1 MDAGLAGLVLT
12 VTLLML
18 AGDSGQPGVR
28 GFDLLAGGLAVLT
41 AAPLLV
47 RRTAPVA
54 VLAVTAAASLVLV
67 ARGYA
72 LDFPVG
78 PIAGMYGVAGQPVR
92 RTVIALSIAGA
103 FLLISGAAFVG
114 EGRAVAR
121 TVGLIVVWAAGL
133 AGAWFAGD
141 RARLRRERAAEQALR
156 AEHETERERRL
167 AIAEERTRIARELHD
182 SAGHAINV
190 ILVQAGAARL
200 LQERDPAGSRKAIT
214 TIEDVARRTLTEISQ
229 LVSALRDDEAAPA
242 PTSLEDLIESHRASG
257 HQIVVETTGQYDEM
271 PRPVSAAIY
280 RILQEALTNA
290 SRHGAGGAE
299 IVLRFGPQYVDA
311 TVTNT
316 IGHSSSHGGHGI
328 IGMRERATLLGGVLE
343 TATADSRFQLHAH
356 IPYAREHA

>member
-1 MDAGLAGLVLT
+1 LVLA

-18 AGDSGQPGVR
+18 AGDSSAPGVR
-28 GFDLLAGGLAVLT
+28 GFDLLGGGLAVLT

-54 VLAVTAAASLVLV
+54 VLAVTATASVVLA

-72 LDFPVG
+72 LDFPLG
-78 PIAGMYGVAGQPVR
+78 PIAGMYSLAGQPSR
-92 RTVIALSIAGA
+92 RTALAVSIAGV
-103 FLLISGAAFVG
+103 FLLASGAAFVG
-114 EGRAVAR
+114 EGRVVPR

-141 RARLRRERAAEQALR
+141 RAKLRRERAAEQALR
-156 AEHETERERRL
+156 ADHETERERRL

-229 LVSALRDDEAAPA
+229 LVSALRDDETSPTPSSAA
-242 PTSLEDLIESHRASG
+242 SLDDLIESHRSAG
-257 HQIVVETTGQYDEM
+257 HQITLETAGPYDEM

-290 SRHGAGGAE
+290 TRHGTGSVE
-299 IVLRFGPQYVDA
+299 IVLRFEPRSVDA
-311 TVTNT
+311 TVTNRV
-316 IGHSSSHGGHGI
+316 GRSSSHGGHGI

-343 TATADSRFQLHAH
+343 TATADGCFHLHTY
-356 IPYAREHA
+356 IPYVREQS